1 MSDRFLIAAG
11 GTGGHVFPALA
22 LARALEARGA
32 RPFVVTDSRGARFIG
47 AETVSHVVR
56 SASPSGG
63 VAAKLH
69 AILDLARG
77 ASQSWRL
84 LGRSKAI
91 AAASFGGYASFPA
104 TIAAWLHGVPILL
117 HEQNAVFGR
126 ANRALARIAATVA
139 LSFRETE
146 RVPEGSFA
154 RIVTGNPVR
163 PGFDQF
169 AAERS
174 VTDRILVLVLG
185 GSQGAR
191 ILSDALPG
199 ALALLPAPL
208 RRRLRVVQQCRP
220 EDLDGVRAAY
230 HESGIEAELST
241 FFDDVPARM
250 AAADLMVTRAGA
262 STVAE
267 LTTAGCPAIVIPYLH
282 AADNHQE
289 ANARRL
295 ADAGAAVLIRQPE
308 VTIEGL
314 GGLLAELLG
323 DADRL
328 AAMRQAMRGL
338 ATPDA
343 AEQLAEALLLLARRR
358 RTG

>member
-1 MSDRFLIAAG
+1 MSDRFLITAG

-22 LARALEARGA
+22 LARALEAKGAHPFLVTDGRGA
-32 RPFVVTDSRGARFIG
+32 RYIG
-47 AETVSHVVR
+47 AETASHVVR

-63 VAAKLH
+63 LAAKVR
-69 AILDLARG
+69 AFVNLARG
-77 ASQSWRL
+77 AFQSWRL
-84 LGRSKAI
+84 LGRSDAL

-104 TIAAWLHGVPILL
+104 TIAAWVRGVPILL

-126 ANRALARIAATVA
+126 ANRALARTAATVA

-154 RIVTGNPVR
+154 RVVTGNPVR

-199 ALALLPAPL
+199 ALSLLPKSL
-208 RRRLRVVQQCRP
+208 RDRLQVTQQCRP
-220 EDLDGVRAAY
+220 EDLERVRAAY
-230 HESGIEAELST
+230 AESGIEADLAT
-241 FFDDVPARM
+241 FFDDVPSRM

-282 AADNHQE
+282 ATDNHQE

-295 ADAGAAVLIRQPE
+295 AEAGAAIMIRQPD

-314 GGLLAELLG
+314 GELLADLLA
-323 DADRL
+323 DADKL
-328 AAMRQAMRGL
+328 ASMREAMHGL

-343 AEQLAEALLLLARRR
+343 AEQLANEMLLLARRR
-358 RTG
+358 RSA